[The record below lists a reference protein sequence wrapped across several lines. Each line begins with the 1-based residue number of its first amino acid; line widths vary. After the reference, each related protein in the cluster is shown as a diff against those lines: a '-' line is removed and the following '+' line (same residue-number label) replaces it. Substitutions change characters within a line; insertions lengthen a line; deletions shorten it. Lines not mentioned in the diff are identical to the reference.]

1 MKQKIGIIGGGF
13 AGTMT
18 AVQIILQTQ
27 LVEKEYK
34 NDLEIFIFNQKE
46 SFNKGIAYNSYSDK
60 HLLNV
65 SSIKMSAFP
74 DQPTHFLDWIL
85 KKEGFKKQDYNWLAN
100 AYLPRKLYGEY
111 LSQIWEDTIQKAS
124 QKNISVFFIDSIV
137 DYIEINNTN
146 SENKIAISTQ
156 NKSKIVV
163 DKCIIA
169 TGNQIP
175 RNPTIKNNDFYKSKN
190 YFQNP
195 WQQNAINNLDAEKSV
210 LIIGN
215 GLTMVDIVLSLL
227 EKKSLNDFNG
237 KIYSISPNGFNILP
251 HRNNGIKY
259 THFVEELEKLTL
271 NFSVK
276 LSLLEVVKLVNK
288 HIKLVRSL
296 GLSAESVIDSIRPY
310 TQMIWRNLSDKEK
323 KIFMSR
329 LRHLWGVARHRI
341 PLHIHDK
348 IQKLRI
354 EGKLNVYSGKLIDI
368 NEIVKDKEER
378 IEVKYFDKKEKITKK
393 ITVGRIINCT
403 GAETNLMNLED
414 DNFLKK
420 CLSNG
425 ILKQD
430 KLKLGICTDIDTFQI
445 LDKND
450 KSYPNLF
457 TIGSNL
463 KGQLWESTAINELRN
478 QAHLLAKEL
487 ISKI

>member
-18 AVQIILQTQ
+18 VVQIVLQTQ
-27 LVEKEYK
+27 LVEKNYN

-46 SFNKGIAYNSYSDK
+46 SFNKGIAYNSYSDE

-65 SSIKMSAFP
+65 NTIKMSAFP
-74 DQPTHFLDWIL
+74 DQPTHFLDWVL
-85 KKEGFKKQDYNWLAN
+85 KKEKFKKYDYNWLGS
-100 AYLPRKLYGEY
+100 AYLPRRLYGEY
-111 LSQIWEDTIQKAS
+111 LSQIWEDAIQKAI

-137 DYIEINNTN
+137 DSIEINNTN
-146 SENKIAISTQ
+146 SENKITISTQ
-156 NKSKIVV
+156 NETKTTV
-163 DKCIIA
+163 DKCIIT

-175 RNPTIKNNDFYKSKN
+175 RSPIIKNNSFYKSKN

-195 WQQNAINNLDAEKSV
+195 WQQNAVDNLNTQKSV

-227 EKKSLNDFNG
+227 EKKYLSDFEG
-237 KIYSISPNGFNILP
+237 KIYSISPNGFTILP

-259 THFVEELEKLTL
+259 MQFVEDLEKLTS
-271 NFSVK
+271 NFSIP

-348 IQKLRI
+348 IQRLRI
-354 EGKLNVYSGKLIDI
+354 EGKLQVYSGKLIDI
-368 NEIVKDKEER
+368 NESIKDGKEC
-378 IEVKYFDKKEKITKK
+378 IEVEYFDKKEKITKTIK
-393 ITVGRIINCT
+393 VGRIINCT

-420 CLSNG
+420 CLSEG
-425 ILKQD
+425 IITQD
-430 KLKLGICTDIDTFQI
+430 KLKLGICTNINTFQI

-450 KSYPNLF
+450 NSYPNLF

-463 KGQLWESTAINELRN
+463 KGEIWESTAINELRS
-478 QAHLLAKEL
+478 QAHLLAKQL
-487 ISKI
+487 ISES